1 MESLAHILVVDD
13 HREIRDLLAK
23 YLAKHGFR
31 VSAAESAAKAR
42 RLLEAS
48 GGRVM
53 PGTCGRTCTRWSLC
67 LPAGPRTGNRAGHP
81 AEGRMRGATDP
92 PGSDSPDRAEG
103 GLFLPRDRGSL
114 ASHASTHAGT
124 A

>member
-1 MESLAHILVVDD
+1 MESLTHILVVDD

-48 GGRVM
+48 GSI
-53 PGTCGRTCTRWSLC
+53 WW
-67 LPAGPRTGNRAGHP
+67 
-81 AEGRMRGATDP
+81 
-92 PGSDSPDRAEG
+92 
-103 GLFLPRDRGSL
+103 F
-114 ASHASTHAGT
+114 STS
-124 A
+124 

>member
-53 PGTCGRTCTRWSLC
+53 PGTCGRTCTRWSRGCSSTRVGQVLTE
-67 LPAGPRTGNRAGHP
+67 PREGCFYREIGNRWP
-81 AEGRMRGATDP
+81 VMP
-92 PGSDSPDRAEG
+92 
-103 GLFLPRDRGSL
+103 
-114 ASHASTHAGT
+114 STHAGT

>member
-48 GGRVM
+48 GDRVM

-67 LPAGPRTGNRAGHP
+67 LPAGRGPGIALATGR
-81 AEGRMRGATDP
+81 GRNARGC
-92 PGSDSPDRAEG
+92 S
-103 GLFLPRDRGSL
+103 
-114 ASHASTHAGT
+114 STRVGRS
-124 A
+124 

>member
-53 PGTCGRTCTRWSLC
+53 PGTCGRTRSRWSSC
-67 LPAGPRTGNRAGHP
+67 LPAGPRTGNRPRHP
-81 AEGRMRGATDP
+81 AEGGMRGAAAPQGRTVLT
-92 PGSDSPDRAEG
+92 E
-103 GLFLPRDRGSL
+103 PREDVP
-114 ASHASTHAGT
+114 T
-124 A
+124 AR